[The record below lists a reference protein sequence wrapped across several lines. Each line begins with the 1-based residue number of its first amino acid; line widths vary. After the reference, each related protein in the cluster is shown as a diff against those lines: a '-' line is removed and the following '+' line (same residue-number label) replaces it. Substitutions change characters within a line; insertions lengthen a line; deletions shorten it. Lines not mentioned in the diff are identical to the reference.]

1 MGGLALG
8 IGLTTAPADAAALDA
23 LHHQVWDIV
32 ANRIARLVEGFAASE
47 EIAANYLYFEESDG
61 FDDGSW
67 FADKAE
73 RVPPFDH
80 HGQPA
85 VRLHLFSCDG
95 GKTTFV
101 GYLEKL
107 PEDVLQHYRIGGG
120 CAVGGRADTN
130 LRAGAGAGREAWRRG
145 RYRRRQTQ

>member
-73 RVPPFDH
+73 LVYSFGDAAGLCHVEMEACAHWTSLVVLDRWDALTAAAAE
-80 HGQPA
+80 HGAELALP
-85 VRLHLFSCDG
+85 G
-95 GKTTFV
+95 G
-101 GYLEKL
+101 
-107 PEDVLQHYRIGGG
+107 P
-120 CAVGGRADTN
+120 
-130 LRAGAGAGREAWRRG
+130 
-145 RYRRRQTQ
+145 